1 MWTTS
6 SFRGNGAVLLLVA
19 PLLAGCPGPQEDGPA
34 PDAPRDAV
42 AAPPAAEQAV
52 TGYAQEPV
60 ELRSVSARRV
70 EGDTALVR
78 LAGDAFLEGAT
89 DPIAIDVRTALPLGE
104 LARTAFPAVY
114 LNGER
119 IDETRVGGADRLVGF
134 LPDRS
139 RIQNEN
145 RIAVAWVGS
154 ERATMTRAPL
164 TLRADEIQ

>member
-6 SFRGNGAVLLLVA
+6 NSRVSGPVLLLVGSMLVA
-19 PLLAGCPGPQEDGPA
+19 CPGPQEEPRA

-42 AAPPAAEQAV
+42 ATPAAEQQPE

-70 EGDTALVR
+70 AGDTALVR
-78 LAGDAFLEGAT
+78 LAGEAFLEGAA
-89 DPIAIDVRTALPLGE
+89 DPIAIEVRSAQPLGE

-119 IDETRVGGADRLVGF
+119 IDETRIGGADRLVAF
-134 LPDRS
+134 LPDRG
-139 RIQNEN
+139 RIQREN
-145 RIAVAWVGS
+145 RVAVAWVGS
-154 ERATMTRAPL
+154 VRATMTRAPL
-164 TLRADEIQ
+164 TLLADEIQ

>member
-6 SFRGNGAVLLLVA
+6 NSRVSGPVLLFVGSMLVA
-19 PLLAGCPGPQEDGPA
+19 CPGPQEEPRA

-42 AAPPAAEQAV
+42 ATPPADEQSV